1 MTAFIAG
8 ALTAGYLVVALFF
21 LRFRRE
27 SGDRLFTAF
36 AAAFLLLAVQRFAL
50 FYYTEAA
57 GVWLYPLRLIAF
69 LLILLAIIDK
79 NSKASKA
86 S

>member
-1 MTAFIAG
+1 MTAFVAG
-8 ALTAGYLVVALFF
+8 ALMAGYLVVALFF

-50 FYYTEAA
+50 FYYTEEA
-57 GVWLYPLRLIAF
+57 GVWLYTLRLIAF
-69 LLILLAIIDK
+69 LLILYAIIDK
-79 NSKASKA
+79 NAKASRA
-86 S
+86 G

>member
-1 MTAFIAG
+1 MTAFVG
-8 ALTAGYLVVALFF
+8 GVLMAGYLVVAMFF

-50 FYYTEAA
+50 FYYNEEA
-57 GVWLYPLRLIAF
+57 GLWLYLMRLVAF
-69 LLILLAIIDK
+69 LLILFAIIDK
-79 NSKASKA
+79 NAKASKA
-86 S
+86 G

>member
-1 MTAFIAG
+1 MTAFVAG
-8 ALTAGYLVVALFF
+8 ALMAGYLVVALFF

-27 SGDRLFTAF
+27 SGDRLFTSF
-36 AAAFLLLAVQRFAL
+36 AAAFLLLAVQRYAL
-50 FYYTEAA
+50 FYYTAQA
-57 GVWLYPLRLIAF
+57 GVWLYTLRLIAF

-86 S
+86 G